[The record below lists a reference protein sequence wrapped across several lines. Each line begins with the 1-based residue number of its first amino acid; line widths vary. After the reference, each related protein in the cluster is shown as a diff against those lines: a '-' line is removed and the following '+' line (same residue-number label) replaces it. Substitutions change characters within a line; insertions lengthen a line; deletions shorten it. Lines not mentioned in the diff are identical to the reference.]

1 MSDSIG
7 LLRAVNVG
15 GQGAVPMAG
24 LRAELTRRKF
34 EEVRTVL
41 QSGNLVFRE
50 PKSPGPKVER
60 ELEDAIDEAFGFRT
74 VAFVRSAAEWA
85 EIRRHNPFPKEA
97 VADPGHLILVCLK
110 TVPAAPA
117 LAALRS
123 AIRGRETV
131 ELWGR
136 DLYAVYPDGMGTS
149 RLTMAV
155 LESKLGTRATARNWN
170 TVAKIAALS
179 GG

>member
-7 LLRAVNVG
+7 LLRAINVG

-24 LRAELTRRKF
+24 LRAELTRRGF
-34 EEVRTVL
+34 EEVRTLL
-41 QSGNLVFRE
+41 QTGNLVFRE

-60 ELEDAIDEAFGFRT
+60 QLEDAIEETFGFRT

-85 EIRRHNPFPKEA
+85 EIRRHNPFPREA
-97 VADPGHLILVCLK
+97 VADPGHLLVVCLK
-110 TVPAAPA
+110 TAPAAPA
-117 LAALRS
+117 LAVLRT

-131 ELWGR
+131 ELLGR
-136 DLYAVYPDGMGTS
+136 DLYAVYPDGVGTS

-170 TVAKIAALS
+170 TVTKIAALS
-179 GG
+179 GA

>member
-1 MSDSIG
+1 MSDAIG

-60 ELEDAIDEAFGFRT
+60 ELEDAIDEAF
-74 VAFVRSAAEWA
+74 VRSAAEWA

-131 ELWGR
+131 ELRGR